1 MSKPILTYF
10 DLYGKGEACR
20 MALAHGKIEF
30 EDNRVSGPAWA
41 AFKASEK
48 CPNGQI
54 PVLEIDGKYLN
65 QSQAILRF
73 IGMKSGAYPISDPF
87 ACHFADAIIDTCDDL
102 ANNQP
107 KTPEG
112 KPLIMMM
119 FKADPIPAEP
129 LATMVEAR
137 KKYHAKMSGLLK
149 EKIFFG
155 GDKPSIAD
163 FWIAASIYS
172 FERNTKGKE
181 AQAHVYAAFNAA
193 LKEDTNLTAWTDR
206 MGEELKE
213 YLANRGSGSL

>member
-20 MALAHGKIEF
+20 MALAHGKIDF
-30 EDNRVSGPAWA
+30 EDNRITGAAWA
-41 AFKASEK
+41 AFKVSEK

-65 QSQAILRF
+65 QSKSIIRF
-73 IGMKSGAYPISDPF
+73 IGMKTGAYPISDPF
-87 ACHFADAIIDTCDDL
+87 ACHFADAVIDTCDDVM
-102 ANNQP
+102 NKSP

-119 FKADPIPAEP
+119 FGADPIPAKP
-129 LATMVEAR
+129 LAALVEAR
-137 KKYHAKMSGLLK
+137 KEYHAKMSELLG
-149 EKIFFG
+149 EKKFFG

-163 FWIAASIYS
+163 FWVAASIYS

-181 AQAHVYAAFNAA
+181 AQSHVYAAFNAA
-193 LKEDTNLTAWTDR
+193 LKEDVNLTAWTDR
-206 MGEELKE
+206 MGEELSE
-213 YLANRGSGSL
+213 YLANRGSGSM